1 MAGFTGRSRELGRLR
16 TTLDGRESRVIR
28 VTGIRGG
35 GKSALVRRAVTEF
48 PALVHRC
55 APMPDASI
63 RAALGR
69 WLPEAPSSWT
79 EIFTEIAALGAE
91 SSRPFVL
98 VLDDAHRL
106 AQARSRWLAPLLS
119 LLVRRASDGAAP
131 LHVVL
136 VGQRDGLPGDDEIAP
151 HGTEPIEVE
160 PLPLRA
166 ACPLLPGS
174 GAEDKLLSYGV
185 FGGIPAVLARLDR
198 DLTVGTNVRHL
209 VLNPDGGLTDA
220 GARWLDSDVQTP
232 ARYNAVL
239 AALAPGE
246 TDWASV
252 YAGVPDLGR
261 SGQVAPYLGRLAEL
275 GLVGA
280 RRSLDAD
287 PGSRS
292 TRYAIADPFLAFWYR
307 FVPPIRYGGDT
318 ASEGAW
324 YGRVVRP
331 ALDDHLRSVFPA
343 LCRQHMRF
351 DALETLGANA
361 REMGSLWGPEYEVP
375 VAGLL
380 TSGAAYYGAC
390 AWEPDDAVESPLA
403 RIERSM
409 RKTRYGFGRERRLR
423 LVFTGRPA
431 SQALR
436 REIARNREAV
446 LLDAAALVGS

>member
-1 MAGFTGRSRELGRLR
+1 
-16 TTLDGRESRVIR
+16 
-28 VTGIRGG
+28 
-35 GKSALVRRAVTEF
+35 
-48 PALVHRC
+48 
-55 APMPDASI
+55 MPDPSL
-63 RAALGR
+63 RAALAR
-69 WLPEAPSSWT
+69 RLPEAPDSWT
-79 EIFTEIAALGAE
+79 EIFTAIAALGVG
-91 SSRPFVL
+91 SNRPFVL

-119 LLVRRASDGAAP
+119 LLVRRASDGAVP

-136 VGQRDGLPGDDEIAP
+136 MGQRNGLPGDDDIAP
-151 HGTEPIEVE
+151 HGTEPIEVG

-166 ACPLLPGS
+166 AGPLLPGS
-174 GAEDKLLSYGV
+174 GAEDKLLAYGV
-185 FGGIPAVLARLDR
+185 FGGIPAVLVRLDR
-198 DLTVGTNVRHL
+198 DRTVGTNVRHL
-209 VLNPDGGLTDA
+209 VLNPDGGLTDV
-220 GARWLDSDVQTP
+220 GARWLERDVQTP
-232 ARYNAVL
+232 ARYHAVL

-252 YAGVPDLGR
+252 HAGVLDLGR
-261 SGQVAPYLGRLAEL
+261 SGQVAPYLARLAEL

-280 RRSLDAD
+280 RRSLDAHPD
-287 PGSRS
+287 SRS

-307 FVPPIRYGGDT
+307 FVPPTRYGEEAD
-318 ASEGAW
+318 SEGAS

-331 ALDDHLRSVFPA
+331 ALDHHLRSVFPA
-343 LCRQHMRF
+343 LCRQHMRY

-361 REMGSLWGPEYEVP
+361 REGGSLWGAEYDVP

-409 RKTRYGFGRERRLR
+409 RKTRYGFGRERRRR

-431 SQALR
+431 SQNLR
-436 REIARNREAV
+436 REIARHRDAV
-446 LLDAAALVGS
+446 LLDATALVGS